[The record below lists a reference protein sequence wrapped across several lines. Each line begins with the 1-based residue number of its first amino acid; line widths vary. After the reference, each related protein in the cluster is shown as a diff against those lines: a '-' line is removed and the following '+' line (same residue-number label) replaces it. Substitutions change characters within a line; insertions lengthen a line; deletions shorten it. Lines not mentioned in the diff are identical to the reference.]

1 MVASPEALH
10 HCYKGLDKHNKAID
24 DVLYKPH
31 LLNFIWQDVP
41 PKIGRVAC
49 VELFA
54 SEISKCWFIVVH
66 APAYNLLG
74 QRKLRIIIVRNVR
87 LFCSFLF
94 FVRKG

>member
-1 MVASPEALH
+1 MSYINPTSSTPS
-10 HCYKGLDKHNKAID
+10 DRTS
-24 DVLYKPH
+24 
-31 LLNFIWQDVP
+31 P

-66 APAYNLLG
+66 APAYDLLG
-74 QRKLRIIIVRNVR
+74 QRHLGIIIVRNVR